1 MTTRAGVGFD
11 FVLGPLENEL
21 MEAAWSLGRWASVGD
36 VLEQRERAGGTPATY
51 STIKNVMA
59 NLHDKGHLRK
69 RPAGK
74 QNEFIPAVSRDEFA
88 RRAVGR
94 VVDPLLRNHRN
105 PLFAHIVDGLLEDEQ
120 AIAEFEALI
129 AERRKVK
136 AQAQ

>member
-1 MTTRAGVGFD
+1 MASGSGVGFD

-21 MEAAWSLGRWASVGD
+21 MEAAWSLDRWASVGD
-36 VLEQRERAGGTPATY
+36 VLEQRERAGATPATY

-59 NLHDKGHLRK
+59 NLHEKGHLRK

-74 QNEFIPAVSRDEFA
+74 QNEFVPALSRDQFA

-94 VVDPLLRNHRN
+94 VVDPLLRNHRH
-105 PLFAHIVDGLLEDEQ
+105 PLFAHIVDELLGDDA

-129 AERRKVK
+129 AERRKAK
-136 AQAQ
+136 TT

>member
-1 MTTRAGVGFD
+1 MTARTGVGFD

-36 VLEQRERAGGTPATY
+36 VLERRERSGGSPATY

-74 QNEFIPAVSRDEFA
+74 QNEFVPTVSRDEFA

-105 PLFAHIVDGLLEDEQ
+105 PLFAHIVDGLLEDDT

-129 AERRKVK
+129 AERRKAK
-136 AQAQ
+136 AKAK

>member
-1 MTTRAGVGFD
+1 
-11 FVLGPLENEL
+11 

-36 VLEQRERAGGTPATY
+36 VLEQRERSGGAPATY

-74 QNEFIPAVSRDEFA
+74 QNEFVPAVSRDEFA

-105 PLFAHIVDGLLEDEQ
+105 PLFAHIVDGLLEDDQ

-129 AERRKVK
+129 AERRKAK
-136 AQAQ
+136 AKAK

>member
-1 MTTRAGVGFD
+1 MTSRVGVGFD
-11 FVLGPLENEL
+11 FVLGPLESEI

-36 VLEQRERAGGTPATY
+36 VLEQRERRGAPVATY

-59 NLHDKGHLRK
+59 NLHEKGHLRK

-74 QNEFIPAVSRDEFA
+74 QNEFVPALSRDEFA

-94 VVDPLLRNHRN
+94 VVAPLLRNHRH
-105 PLFAHIVDGLLEDEQ
+105 PLFAHIVDQLLDDED

-129 AERRKVK
+129 DERRR
-136 AQAQ
+136 ARAT

>member
-1 MTTRAGVGFD
+1 MASRTGVGFD
-11 FVLGPLENEL
+11 FVLGPLESEI

-36 VLEQRERAGGTPATY
+36 VLEERERRGAPAATY

-59 NLHDKGHLRK
+59 NLHEKSHLRK

-74 QNEFIPAVSRDEFA
+74 QNEFVPALSREEFA

-94 VVDPLLRNHRN
+94 VVDPLLRNHRH
-105 PLFAHIVDGLLEDEQ
+105 PLFAHIVDQLLDDEN

-129 AERRKVK
+129 DERRK
-136 AQAQ
+136 ARAT

>member
-1 MTTRAGVGFD
+1 MATRTGVGFD
-11 FVLGPLENEL
+11 FVLGPLESEL
-21 MEAAWSLGRWASVGD
+21 MEAAWALGRWASVGD
-36 VLEQRERAGGTPATY
+36 VLEQRERLGGAPATY
-51 STIKNVMA
+51 STIKNVIA

-105 PLFAHIVDGLLEDEQ
+105 PLFAHIVDGLLEDDA

-129 AERRKVK
+129 AERRKAK
-136 AQAQ
+136 AK

>member
-1 MTTRAGVGFD
+1 MTSRAGVGFD

-21 MEAAWSLGRWASVGD
+21 MEAAWALGRWASVGD
-36 VLEQRERAGGTPATY
+36 VLEQRERSGAARATY
-51 STIKNVMA
+51 STVKNVMA

-69 RPAGK
+69 RAAGK
-74 QNEFIPAVSRDEFA
+74 QNEFIPSVSRDEFA

-105 PLFAHIVDGLLEDEQ
+105 PLFAHIVDGLLEDDQ

-129 AERRKVK
+129 AERRKAK
-136 AQAQ
+136 AK